1 MSAHAVVAEVPR
13 STSLRSLRGL
23 AGGGLLSTAMVVSGL
38 LAYAFNVFAARALG
52 PDAYGQIAVLW
63 GAMFLAAVVLF
74 RPLEQTISR
83 SMADRL
89 ARGVET
95 RSVLVSVGALG
106 AILLAGC
113 TGAIVLAWGPLTD
126 KLFLGDS
133 VLTAA
138 LLGGI
143 VAYGLSYLLR
153 GVLGGMRWFGGYSL
167 ALLVDGVTRLA
178 VAAPLLV
185 VASKSAAAAAVAAG
199 GVAAVVFPVWAGRK
213 RFRELG
219 GGAAGAFDLKRAFGF
234 AAPAS
239 VIAASDQF
247 LINGGPLLII
257 LGGGPDASKA
267 AGIVFA
273 ATMMVR
279 VPVFLFQGLAASLLP
294 NLTRMHIAE
303 DRHAFTVTVARLAG
317 LMLALGALV
326 VVGAAAVGPPM
337 LRGLFG
343 ADFAASRMNLVLLA
357 GGVGCYLAAAVAS
370 QSLLALGRAASAAV
384 GWLAAAVAFV
394 AAYEALGGAP
404 LDRASGAFLAAALV
418 NFVVLAGITANAV
431 RR

>member
-1 MSAHAVVAEVPR
+1 MSAHALVVERPTR
-13 STSLRSLRGL
+13 TSLRSLRGL
-23 AGGGLLSTAMVVSGL
+23 AGGGLLSTAMVASGL
-38 LAYAFNVFAARALG
+38 LAYAFNVFVARVLG

-106 AILLAGC
+106 AILLAAC
-113 TGAIVLAWGPLTD
+113 TAAIVLLWGPLTD
-126 KLFLGDS
+126 KLFLGDG

-153 GVLGGMRWFGGYSL
+153 GVFGGMRWFGGYSL
-167 ALLVDGVTRLA
+167 ALLVDGVTRIA
-178 VAAPLLV
+178 IAAALLV
-185 VASKSAAAAAVAAG
+185 IASKSVAAAAVAAG
-199 GVAAVVFPVWAGRK
+199 GVAAVVVPALAGRR

-219 GGAAGAFDLKRAFGF
+219 AGSAGAFDLKRAFGF

-239 VIAASDQF
+239 AIAASDQF
-247 LINGGPLLII
+247 LINGAPLLVIV
-257 LGGGPDASKA
+257 GGGPDASKA

-294 NLTRMHIAE
+294 NLTHMHTAG
-303 DRHAFTVTVARLAG
+303 DWQGFRATVARLGG
-317 LMLALGALV
+317 LMLALGALLS
-326 VVGAAAVGPPM
+326 VGAVAIGPPM

-343 ADFAASRMNLVLLA
+343 AEFAASRMNLMLLA
-357 GGVGCYLAAAVAS
+357 AGVGCYLAASVAS

-384 GWLAAAVAFV
+384 GWVIAAVTFAV
-394 AAYEALGGAP
+394 AYVALGGPP

-418 NFVVLAGITANAV
+418 NLVVLAGITAKAV